1 MYHVELGSFHLTV
14 QTNVLNVDHQ
24 SHTALMEMN
33 IHVVVDIA
41 TDYFLYSLVRAENV
55 RITQILYFVYLSFG
69 FDTGPKYCS
78 SRM

>member
-1 MYHVELGSFHLTV
+1 MYHVEKDSFPLTV

-41 TDYFLYSLVRAENV
+41 TNYFLYSLARAENV

-69 FDTGPKYCS
+69 SDADPKYCS